1 MAWPELPQTAKLF
14 GNVPLQEDAMPSC
27 RLSQLMHMNVLGC
40 TVWGMGLVLVTAV
53 MVEAQSPQAPRR
65 VASQTQMEEI
75 YFARSVI
82 ESQIAPTQFCAPAK
96 TGFGDAIAENRFS
109 LRSISINTSDGRL
122 LATNVNTIGS
132 GRGCFGRTANPMI
145 INAYLEFLIG
155 SKAFTGIGECRFV
168 KSDFPERGINEG
180 HCFLDMSAPDDQ
192 YVGGLATTNSIT
204 SLKDVGLDT
213 DPPGYTQASIVTLR
227 VWKKRSQR

>member
-1 MAWPELPQTAKLF
+1 MF
-14 GNVPLQEDAMPSC
+14 SC
-27 RLSQLMHMNVLGC
+27 RFCPRAQMNVFDC
-40 TVWGMGLVLVTAV
+40 MICVVGLLLLPAPVD
-53 MVEAQSPQAPRR
+53 AQSRQATRPA
-65 VASQTQMEEI
+65 ASQVEEI

-82 ESQIAPTQFCAPAK
+82 ESQIAPTEFCASAK

-145 INAYLEFLIG
+145 ITAYLEFLLG

-168 KSDFPERGINEG
+168 KSDFPERGINSG
-180 HCFLDMSAPDDQ
+180 HCFLDVSAPDDQ

-227 VWKKRSQR
+227 VWKKRS